1 MKEKLFID
9 DGAQQF
15 RDNGNIIIN
24 CGYRFWRDEQTQNY
38 VGTNISNFPI
48 SPSLYLGDL

>member
-1 MKEKLFID
+1 MIENPSQPSGDITTDLKLALKMKEKLFID

-24 CGYRFWRDEQTQNY
+24 CGY
-38 VGTNISNFPI
+38 
-48 SPSLYLGDL
+48 